1 MAIDKLERAYL
12 KPPKKKHV
20 EPFVLIPSEVL
31 NSPAY
36 RDLGYSARSM
46 LIELIHYYSGT
57 NNGYIWISPDVL
69 NARGFSKNTA
79 TKALKELRTHG
90 LIYMTKRGGNQR
102 GGCSWFALTWRPI
115 NRIEGQFLGQFVA
128 NQYRHWVRVDK
139 SKGVDNGTRY
149 PNNWERVDKACD
161 QSASKE
167 IDLNTG
173 ECLKVNLQIPN
184 SVTYKDMPYIG

>member
-1 MAIDKLERAYL
+1 MVVDKLERAYL
-12 KPPKKKHV
+12 KPTKKKYV

-57 NNGYIWISPDVL
+57 NNGYIWISPGVL
-69 NARGFSKNTA
+69 DARGFSKNTA

-128 NQYRHWVRVDK
+128 NQYRYWERDDK
-139 SKGVDNGTRY
+139 IKGGDIGIGY
-149 PNNWERVDKACD
+149 PNNWEIVDKTCV
-161 QSASKE
+161 QSTPKE
-167 IDLNTG
+167 IDCNTREG
-173 ECLKVNLQIPN
+173 LKVNLQIPN

>member
-1 MAIDKLERAYL
+1 VAIDKLERAYV
-12 KPPKKKHV
+12 KPTKKKHV

-46 LIELIHYYSGT
+46 LIELIHYYSGI
-57 NNGYIWISPDVL
+57 NNGYIWISPSVL
-69 NARGFSKNTA
+69 DARGFSKNTA

-90 LIYMTKRGGNQR
+90 LVYMTKRGGNQR

-128 NQYRHWVRVDK
+128 NQYRHWGRDDK
-139 SKGVDNGTRY
+139 IKGVDNGTRC

-161 QSASKE
+161 QIASKE
-167 IDLNTG
+167 INPNT
-173 ECLKVNLQIPN
+173 EKCLKVNLQIPN